1 MLPARLFAGFLL
13 ALGAV
18 VAAAQVPDGRSAVT
32 LYGAWRG
39 GGSFVDAA
47 SNQTLRLDG
56 SGAWAVSF
64 ERDLD
69 GGRQLQFYVSHQST
83 HLGLDPS
90 AAAGTPP
97 GTNPAAL
104 PMKLTYFQV
113 GGTTY
118 VDGPVGRGP
127 YVVGGLGATL
137 FQPGTNGYS
146 DEVRPSMN
154 LGIGYRAPLGRHL
167 ALRFEARGYATLVN
181 SSGGLFCSGGCQF
194 KIKGDAVTQGE
205 AQLGLSYLF

>member
-1 MLPARLFAGFLL
+1 MS

-18 VAAAQVPDGRSAVT
+18 AATAQVADVRSAVT
-32 LYGAWRG
+32 AYGAWRG
-39 GGSFVDAA
+39 GGSFVDAT
-47 SNQTLRLDG
+47 SNQSLHLDG
-56 SGAWAVSF
+56 SGAFAVSY

-69 GGRQLQFYVSHQST
+69 GGRQLQFYVSRQST

-90 AAAGTPP
+90 AAVGAAAGTS
-97 GTNPAAL
+97 PAAL

-113 GGTTY
+113 GGTTFL
-118 VDGPVGRGP
+118 DGPAGQGP

-137 FQPGTNGYS
+137 FQPGIDGYS

-167 ALRFEARGYATLVN
+167 ALRVEARGYATLVH
-181 SSGGLFCSGGCQF
+181 SSGGLFCSGGCQV

-205 AQLGLSYLF
+205 VQLGLSYLF